1 MLKKIESA
9 PLVFLGPPSLPL
21 VLDWFLGALCPS
33 LPPPHLL
40 MEISN
45 GKRFEIDNEKHQAS
59 TTQYK
64 KLTLKKKNLKKVWK
78 MYIT

>member
-1 MLKKIESA
+1 MS
-9 PLVFLGPPSLPL
+9 LVASSLPSN
-21 VLDWFLGALCPS
+21 G
-33 LPPPHLL
+33 
-40 MEISN
+40 N

-64 KLTLKKKNLKKVWK
+64 KLSFEEKNFKKVWK